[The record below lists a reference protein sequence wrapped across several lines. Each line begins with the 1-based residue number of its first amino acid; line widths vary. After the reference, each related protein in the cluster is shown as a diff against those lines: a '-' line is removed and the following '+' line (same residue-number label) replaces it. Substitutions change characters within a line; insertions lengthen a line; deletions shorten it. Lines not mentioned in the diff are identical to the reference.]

1 MRNRILP
8 GALHA
13 LEHASAPASVY
24 SEKDAN
30 PERKP
35 SPRDV
40 RVSQVLLG
48 CMMAHFKTLPIPNKH
63 LARGDTLKDFEM
75 LRGEMDT
82 LNVWVPEMQG
92 KMAKFGNEK
101 QFYLLARTLDRRIIV
116 LHGPTMAWLRN
127 RRNANTTAVQARTP
141 RHALYTPTTKSL
153 RPHDI
158 NEVRVL
164 HELESYPDTLVIQHD
179 GELHYMCLRRS
190 KKDDDVE
197 LPRALA
203 AVLAEPTP
211 E

>member
-1 MRNRILP
+1 MLP

-30 PERKP
+30 SETKP

-48 CMMAHFKTLPIPNKH
+48 CMKSHFKTIPIPDRRH
-63 LARGDTLKDFEM
+63 SAGTTRKDFER
-75 LRGEMDT
+75 LDDEMDT
-82 LNVWVPEMQG
+82 LNVWVPEMREKKSQ
-92 KMAKFGNEK
+92 FGNEK

-127 RRNANTTAVQARTP
+127 RRNAATTEVNARTP
-141 RHALYTPTTKSL
+141 RHALYTPTSKSV
-153 RPHDI
+153 RPHII
-158 NEVRVL
+158 NEVRAL
-164 HELESYPDTLVIQHD
+164 QELESYPDTLVIQHD
-179 GELHYMCLRRS
+179 GDLHYMCLRRS
-190 KKDDDVE
+190 TQNDYLE

-203 AVLAEPTP
+203 DVLVESTS